1 MEQLL
6 FTLLTFFAFAISG
19 IAEAATMKSSVSSME
34 IPNKNGDDE
43 IPVNREENGAH
54 VKHG

>member
-43 IPVNREENGAH
+43 IPVKREENGAH